1 MKSTRL
7 ILLVLLLG
15 VAICFQLS
23 AKPRPASGPEWQA
36 TEKTDSR
43 GATYTQ
49 FTLPGRFVKRPHAEV
64 SAPPS
69 LAVNCEGTKGSR
81 FSRVGFQGAA
91 LRVGANL
98 KIDYVEP
105 DEIRGMSYFPQVE
118 AQYRLDDG
126 KEERENWNPG
136 QDKTSAF
143 VPKDAIKKML
153 RARTVLI
160 TVKEDSAGEV
170 EMQFDMP
177 DATNLGQ
184 VCRLPVRKK

>member
-1 MKSTRL
+1 
-7 ILLVLLLG
+7 
-15 VAICFQLS
+15 
-23 AKPRPASGPEWQA
+23 
-36 TEKTDSR
+36 
-43 GATYTQ
+43 
-49 FTLPGRFVKRPHAEV
+49 
-64 SAPPS
+64 
-69 LAVNCEGTKGSR
+69 
-81 FSRVGFQGAA
+81 
-91 LRVGANL
+91 VGANL

-105 DEIRGMSYFPQVE
+105 DEIRGMSYFPEVE